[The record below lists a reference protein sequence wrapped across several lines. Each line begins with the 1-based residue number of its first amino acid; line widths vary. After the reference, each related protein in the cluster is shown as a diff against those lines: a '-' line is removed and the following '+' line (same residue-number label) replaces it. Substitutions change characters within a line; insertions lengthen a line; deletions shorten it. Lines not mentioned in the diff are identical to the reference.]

1 MKLDTNLAWQQAT
14 AAIAA
19 NRDVLLALAGVFF
32 LLPSLAFALF
42 LPQPEP
48 VPGQS
53 PEQMMAGQQAYLLS
67 ALPYMIPMGILQA
80 LGTLA
85 MLTLFTDRTRPTV
98 GEAIRQGAAGLLSY
112 FGAQILLGLGVGV
125 AGGLLLGIAAATGAK
140 ALVALSVIAVLVA
153 LVFVAIRTSLVSPV
167 IAVEGERSP
176 VAALKRSWAL
186 TSGNGGRM
194 LLFFLLVVV
203 AFVVVMLVL
212 MGIVGV
218 VLALVGGAGAAKI
231 GGTVVSSALG
241 AVMTVYFVAILA
253 AVHRQLAGPSDPA
266 APFE

>member
-1 MKLDTNLAWQQAT
+1 MRLDTNLAWQQAS

-19 NRDVLLALAGVFF
+19 NREVLLALAGVFF

-48 VPGQS
+48 VPGQT
-53 PEQMMAGQQAYLLS
+53 PEQMMAGQQAIMLS
-67 ALPYMIPMGILQA
+67 ALPYMIPIGILQA

-98 GEAIRQGAAGLLSY
+98 GEAIRQGAAGLLPY
-112 FGAQILLGLGVGV
+112 FGAQILLGFGFGVV
-125 AGGLLLGIAAATGAK
+125 GGLLLAIAAATGAK
-140 ALVALSVIAVLVA
+140 ALVAVAVIAVIAGLIYLA
-153 LVFVAIRTSLVSPV
+153 LRSALVSPV
-167 IAVEGERSP
+167 IAVEGERNP
-176 VAALKRSWAL
+176 VAALRRSWAL
-186 TSGNGGRM
+186 TNGNAGRI
-194 LLFFLLVVV
+194 LLFLALVGIAFLVV
-203 AFVVVMLVL
+203 MMVL

-218 VLALVGGAGAAKI
+218 VLALVAGAGAAKI
-231 GGTVVSSALG
+231 AGTVVSSALG

-253 AVHRQLAGPSDPA
+253 AVHRQLAGPSNPA